1 MPEESSVGDGAIG
14 NHLLQA
20 EVHGADNLVSHPVL
34 IVELQEQTVRGE
46 RPLDGQPEL
55 LLDGGDVIL
64 RSDGLGANLLAL
76 ELSEDVG
83 IDRSESIHLG
93 QLFSSDESYLQLL
106 ELLLDLGGHQ
116 HVVSN
121 GLRTGLVIELNLL
134 VAWALHSDA
143 DLEVTSDLA
152 EVLTLWIEQSNPLVL
167 NGVFVLEVDS
177 GHIELVH
184 ANHLVAEDAL
194 VHNLDR
200 DRLLLN
206 LALMLYV
213 IKRS

>member
-1 MPEESSVGDGAIG
+1 MPEESSVGDGAISDQ
-14 NHLLQA
+14 LLQA
-20 EVHGADNLVSHPVL
+20 EVHGADDLVSHPVL

-55 LLDGGDVIL
+55 LLNGGDVIL
-64 RSDGLGANLLAL
+64 RSDSLGSNLLAL

-93 QLFSSDESYLQLL
+93 QLFSSDEPDLQLL
-106 ELLLDLGGHQ
+106 ELLLDLGRHQ
-116 HVVSN
+116 HVVAN
-121 GLRTGLVIELNLL
+121 GLRTGLVVELDLL

-143 DLEVTSDLA
+143 DLEVASDLA
-152 EVLTLWIEQSNPLVL
+152 EVLALRVEQGNPLVL
-167 NGVFVLEVDS
+167 NGVFVLEVDC

-184 ANHLVAEDAL
+184 ANHLVAEDTL
-194 VHNLDR
+194 VHDLDG
-200 DRLLLN
+200 DRLLLD

-213 IKRS
+213 IERS